1 MTDNVFYMTRR
12 ELFVEGTPLPFLN
25 RSKLS

>member
-1 MTDNVFYMTRR
+1 MTGNVFYMTRR

-25 RSKLS
+25 RSKVT